1 MISQILLLGFSVLLP
16 VLFWVYSPVLTKEIL
31 GDLRI
36 PRILHYV
43 ALAGLGMALHLRM
56 VDDWGSVLQSGL
68 LPVFL
73 LFIVALAYAA
83 VFAIVTNNIEDLE
96 ADRISNPER
105 PLVGNRVPKDSY
117 YRAGVFCQGY
127 ALLLGILVQKEMFF
141 GVLAISVGYYIYSC
155 PPFRLKRFPFLA
167 KGIIGFN
174 SLAVALCGFV
184 LAGGQLFQFPAIW
197 IFYIVVPLSLA
208 ANFVDLKDTVGDGH
222 TGVRTLPVLWG
233 ERKARFF
240 IACCTVFAY
249 GMAGFLL
256 SIVWVYPLLLAVTV
270 AHIWLLYRKPY
281 DEKPIFLVYVTALL
295 SLDVCLFLTTQSF

>member
-1 MISQILLLGFSVLLP
+1 MISELLMLGFSVLLP
-16 VLFWVYSPVLTKEIL
+16 VFFWVYWPILTKEIL

-36 PRILHYV
+36 LRILHYV

-56 VDDWGSVLQSGL
+56 VDYSCSLFTSTL

-73 LFIVALAYAA
+73 LFVVALAYAA
-83 VFAIVTNNIEDLE
+83 VFAIITNNIEDLE

-105 PLVGNRVPKDSY
+105 PLVGNRVAKDAY
-117 YRAGVFCQGY
+117 YRAGVFCQAY
-127 ALLLGILVQKEMFF
+127 ALLLAISVQKEMFF
-141 GVLAISVGYYIYSC
+141 GVLAISAGYYIYSC
-155 PPFRLKRFPFLA
+155 APFRLKRFPFLA

-184 LAGGQLFQFPAIW
+184 LAGGRLFQFPVIW

-208 ANFVDLKDTVGDGH
+208 ANFVDLKDTAGDGH
-222 TGVRTLPVLWG
+222 TGIRTLPVLWG

-249 GMAGFLL
+249 GMAGILL
-256 SIVWVYPLLLAVTV
+256 RLVWVYPLLVLVTGV
-270 AHIWLLYRKPY
+270 HIWLLYRKPY
-281 DEKPIFLVYVTALL
+281 NEKPIFLVYVTALS
-295 SLDVCLFLTTQSF
+295 SLDICLFFTTQVF